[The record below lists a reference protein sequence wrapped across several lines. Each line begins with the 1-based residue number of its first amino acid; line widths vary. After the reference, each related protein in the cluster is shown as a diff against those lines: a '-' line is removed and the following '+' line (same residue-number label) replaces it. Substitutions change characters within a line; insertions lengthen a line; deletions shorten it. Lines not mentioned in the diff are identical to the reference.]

1 MNALT
6 RFDVVAIG
14 NAMVDVLANMDDE
27 FLTRHN
33 MPKGMMT
40 LIDADL
46 AEQIYG
52 HIADNGGRNDAE
64 NDQPFEFI

>member
-27 FLTRHN
+27 FLTQHN
-33 MPKGMMT
+33 MPK
-40 LIDADL
+40 A
-46 AEQIYG
+46 
-52 HIADNGGRNDAE
+52 
-64 NDQPFEFI
+64 